1 MNLVNISEVIFFLG
15 IWLVIY
21 VTFYSPKARIRI
33 IKRQIYRIPI
43 KIARAKRERPDAT
56 KQLDDMLNKA
66 LDIRY
71 RMIIAL
77 LEYHFDP
84 EEDKDYIEK
93 IRQQLPFDFKEK

>member
-1 MNLVNISEVIFFLG
+1 
-15 IWLVIY
+15 
-21 VTFYSPKARIRI
+21 
-33 IKRQIYRIPI
+33 
-43 KIARAKRERPDAT
+43 
-56 KQLDDMLNKA
+56 MLNKA